1 MEDIKAYKVGD
12 IMYIIN
18 KKRENYIQKN
28 GKFPKYIEISNSLLY
43 FLSSYYL
50 CELNRNKNNNFFGMK
65 VLINNYI
72 DSPEE
77 IRVY

>member
-1 MEDIKAYKVGD
+1 MEDIKTYKVGD

-18 KKRENYIQKN
+18 EKREDYIQKN
-28 GKFPKYIEISNSLLY
+28 GEFPKYIEISNSLLY

-50 CELNRNKNNNFFGMK
+50 CELNRDKNNKFFGMK

>member
-1 MEDIKAYKVGD
+1 MEDIKTYKVED

-18 KKRENYIQKN
+18 EKRENYIQKN
-28 GKFPKYIEISNSLLY
+28 GEFPKYIEISKSLLY

-50 CELNRNKNNNFFGMK
+50 CELKRDKKDKFFGMR
-65 VLINNYI
+65 VLINNCI

>member
-1 MEDIKAYKVGD
+1 MEDIKTYKVGD

-18 KKRENYIQKN
+18 EKREDYIQKN
-28 GKFPKYIEISNSLLY
+28 GEFPKYIGISNSLLY

-50 CELNRNKNNNFFGMK
+50 CELNRDKKDKFFGMT
-65 VLINNYI
+65 VLINNHI

-77 IRVY
+77 IKVY